1 MYRRACTRF
10 RRRSPTEIVRSA
22 ASARPDGHEHVRA
35 TREQRLAQRGGDSQW
50 EQAGTA
56 AFQEYTQHIKR
67 VASVHIRKKASWA
80 GNVMLCRESY
90 LKNDYSYFPSDV
102 VPVLATASA
111 SLRRILGED
120 VQDDKASPSTYNG
133 PPPPTLH
140 TRTVPYLPPTGTP
153 TYARREWLGQ
163 PCRTPD
169 HGLPPPLRRQWGL
182 WDPERH

>member
-1 MYRRACTRF
+1 MTTPI
-10 RRRSPTEIVRSA
+10 S
-22 ASARPDGHEHVRA
+22 
-35 TREQRLAQRGGDSQW
+35 
-50 EQAGTA
+50 
-56 AFQEYTQHIKR
+56 
-67 VASVHIRKKASWA
+67 
-80 GNVMLCRESY
+80 
-90 LKNDYSYFPSDV
+90 PSDV

-140 TRTVPYLPPTGTP
+140 TRTVPYLPPTGTS

-169 HGLPPPLRRQWGL
+169 HGLHPLRRQWGL
-182 WDPERH
+182 WDPERHRPSSTFHATPPRAVLHGPLSTYHNGRWRRMAQRLLGEAACGDKYTVSEAVIDTTLDTMALPAVRA